1 MGSID
6 EMHLDRYKSIE
17 ISSEKEHSGASFF
30 FARKFLPNALDI
42 YRAIVIFS
50 GLPPRPSLG

>member
-30 FARKFLPNALDI
+30 LLENFYPTPLTSIAPL
-42 YRAIVIFS
+42 
-50 GLPPRPSLG
+50 